1 MLPLSAHDESAPAGA
16 HTAPAP
22 DDEHPEL
29 AAANARAGLWLFG
42 VYLLIYGG
50 FVGLSAFAPD
60 LMAKPPFGGLN
71 LAVLYGFV
79 LIIAALVL
87 ALIYMAA
94 CRRASSRR
102 RLQLQPGDLER

>member
-1 MLPLSAHDESAPAGA
+1 MSLPPESAPAGA
-16 HTAPAP
+16 VDVAL

-29 AAANARAGLWLFG
+29 AAANARAGLGLFG

-71 LAVLYGFV
+71 LAVIYGFA
-79 LIIAALVL
+79 LIVAALAL
-87 ALIYMAA
+87 ALVYMAA
-94 CRRASSRR
+94 CRRASNRHGQR
-102 RLQLQPGDLER
+102 PGASEP